1 MSNSNDDLLDGQ
13 TWVRILTVQDLLAA
27 ERIRDLLRQRGI
39 GAVIINDEKFQTL
52 SEEERAKARP
62 EGEGFR
68 LEVPQ
73 PLVQKAKRLLEDI
86 YEGKGE

>member
-1 MSNSNDDLLDGQ
+1 MSNSNDDLLDGE

-27 ERIRDLLRQRGI
+27 ERIRDLLRERGI
-39 GAVIINDEKFQTL
+39 GAVIINDEKYKTL

-68 LEVPQ
+68 LEVPR
-73 PLVQKAKRLLEDI
+73 PLLQKAKRLLEDI
-86 YEGKGE
+86 YKGKDE